1 MVYGPGGY
9 RFLDFT
15 RIGLP
20 LNILL
25 AIVTPIYILLLWG
38 L

>member
-9 RFLDFT
+9 RFLDYV

-20 LNILL
+20 LDIIMGIVAVLL
-25 AIVTPIYILLLWG
+25 APLIWPF
-38 L
+38 